1 MTLGE
6 RLARLRNQKGLSQDA
21 LAEALGVSRQSVSK
35 WETDASIPELDKL
48 VRLSGLFGVSL
59 DELVSGS
66 SPAVPAPSSNIGT
79 VWKRFAA
86 LYREKA
92 YLLGW
97 LLVVWGVLGL
107 LHSIQTVFYL
117 HAKTGLVD
125 IVKYL
130 QMTSYLYISH
140 TLKIVLGL
148 LAVFRGRHFSGQF
161 RWYYLGWLL
170 IVLGVFG
177 CRPIRL
183 LQSSP
188 LEDLLAVFL
197 VYLPYYGPAKAQEF
211 LALWPENLG
220 NILLCILGLLIL
232 VLGRRIEKTGKC
244 RN

>member
-66 SPAVPAPSSNIGT
+66 SPAVPAPSSHIGT

-97 LLVVWGVLGL
+97 LLVVWGGTWAV
-107 LHSIQTVFYL
+107 TF
-117 HAKTGLVD
+117 
-125 IVKYL
+125 
-130 QMTSYLYISH
+130 H
-140 TLKIVLGL
+140 TDRFLSPCQNRL
-148 LAVFRGRHFSGQF
+148 GRHREIFTD
-161 RWYYLGWLL
+161 
-170 IVLGVFG
+170 
-177 CRPIRL
+177 
-183 LQSSP
+183 
-188 LEDLLAVFL
+188 DLLFLYFSYSENCAWIVGRFPWSAFFRSIPVVLPGMAAYCFGRVWLSSDPASAVKSA
-197 VYLPYYGPAKAQEF
+197 GRPAGCLSGIPAI
-211 LALWPENLG
+211 LWP
-220 NILLCILGLLIL
+220 C
-232 VLGRRIEKTGKC
+232 
-244 RN
+244 